1 MTIGVFDSGL
11 GGLTVLKQLIRIL
24 PEYEYCYLGDNA
36 RTPYGDRSPERIYE
50 FTESAVAY
58 LFEHGCGLVI
68 LACNT
73 ASAEALRRLQHEF
86 LPAHYPDRKILGVL
100 IPTAEVI
107 AHNYADKKIGIVG
120 TRATIQSEA
129 YVREIK
135 KLAPSTRIEQSA
147 CPLLVPFI
155 EEGCH
160 DTVPGRMVIKKYLLP
175 FKQKQVDALVLG
187 CTHYAL
193 IKQRIASVMG
203 RRVAI
208 IDPGL
213 ATAKALRA
221 YLGAHPEIEKRLSR
235 KGSVTLLSTD
245 VSARVTRLVRRY
257 WGAALPVAQVLLE
270 K

>member
-11 GGLTVLKQLIRIL
+11 GGLTVLKQFVRVV
-24 PEYEYCYLGDNA
+24 PAYDYYYLGDNA
-36 RTPYGDRSPERIYE
+36 RTPYGDRSQARIYE
-50 FTESAVAY
+50 FTKEAVAY
-58 LFEHGCGLVI
+58 LFERGCGLVI

-86 LPAHYPDRKILGVL
+86 LPAYYPDRKILGVL

-107 AHNYADKKIGIVG
+107 AKNYADKKIGIIG

-135 KLAPSTRIEQSA
+135 KLAPAARIEQRA

-155 EEGCH
+155 EEGWH
-160 DTVPGRMVIKKYLLP
+160 DGVPGRMVIKKYLAP
-175 FKQKQVDALVLG
+175 FKQKQINALVLG

-193 IKQRIASVMG
+193 IKQRIAHVMG

-213 ATAKALRA
+213 VTAQALKT
-221 YLGAHPEIEKRLSR
+221 YLGAHPDIEQTLSQNA
-235 KGSVTLLSTD
+235 SVTLLSTD
-245 VSARVTRLVRRY
+245 ASERVTRLVQRY
-257 WGAALPVAQVLLE
+257 WGAALPVESVMLD
-270 K
+270 